1 MSASAP
7 PGPFG
12 TDSHPGPLRRGSG
25 SPRRHAAA
33 ERGGHS
39 PPSQP
44 GKTQHH
50 QSLRREDEISLFTP
64 NVRAFIEAVAWA
76 EGGQYDLKFG
86 RVKGRKNDPWRFS
99 DFSTHPGVGKGGS
112 ITAAGMYQINE
123 STWREA
129 GGNIGLHDFSPGT
142 QDLLAVEIL
151 RGLNVIPAIQSG
163 DVPTAL
169 SAASKRWA
177 ALPQGPGLGNRYPPQ
192 PFKTYEAFLARYK
205 HNGGTTP

>member
-7 PGPFG
+7 HGPFG
-12 TDSHPGPLRRGSG
+12 TDSHARPLRSNSG
-25 SPRRHAAA
+25 SHARHTAP
-33 ERGGHS
+33 GSLGQS
-39 PPSQP
+39 PPPKPATIQ
-44 GKTQHH
+44 QW
-50 QSLRREDEISLFTP
+50 SLLREDELSLAIP
-64 NVRAFIEAVAWA
+64 NVRAFIEAIAWA
-76 EGGQYDLKFG
+76 EGGEYDLKFG
-86 RVKGRKNDPWRFS
+86 GVKGRKNDPWRFS
-99 DFSTHPGVGKGGS
+99 DFSTHPGAGKGGS
-112 ITAAGMYQINE
+112 ITAAGMYQINDI
-123 STWREA
+123 TWREA
-129 GGNIGLHDFSPGT
+129 GGNIGLHDFSPRT

-163 DVPTAL
+163 DLPTAL